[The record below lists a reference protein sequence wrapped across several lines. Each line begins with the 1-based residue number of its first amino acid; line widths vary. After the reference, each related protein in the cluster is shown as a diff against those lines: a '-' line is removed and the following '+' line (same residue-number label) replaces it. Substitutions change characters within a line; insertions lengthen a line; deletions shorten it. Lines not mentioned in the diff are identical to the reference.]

1 MLPPRYEWCKF
12 RHVPSGR
19 VCDFEWNEAA
29 YNITVLNCEDFA
41 GRFVFLGKYN
51 DYNCAVRIENARGE
65 DAGQWVA
72 EVEEYYS
79 GYYRGYGYNATANFN
94 VEVRDLSQ
102 KIIRKS

>member
-65 DAGQWVA
+65 DARSTERAPGPSCLQRSL
-72 EVEEYYS
+72 E
-79 GYYRGYGYNATANFN
+79 NP
-94 VEVRDLSQ
+94 
-102 KIIRKS
+102 